1 MTVADETTE
10 TSHYSWA
17 RVASSPTSWAWEHRL
32 GREVGMRMR
41 MGNGGGRGGTAG
53 HWQEHAVPSKKPRVP
68 LRRGREIQDRVG
80 EGGV

>member
-41 MGNGGGRGGTAG
+41 MGNGG
-53 HWQEHAVPSKKPRVP
+53 E
-68 LRRGREIQDRVG
+68 G
-80 EGGV
+80 EGQLGTGKSMLCPVRNQGFL